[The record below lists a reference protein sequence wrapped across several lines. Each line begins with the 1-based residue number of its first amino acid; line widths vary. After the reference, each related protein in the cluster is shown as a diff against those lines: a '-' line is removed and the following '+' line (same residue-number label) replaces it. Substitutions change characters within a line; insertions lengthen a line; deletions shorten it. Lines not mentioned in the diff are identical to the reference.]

1 MIPQHVIQSLI
12 LLAVAAVV
20 TMLCVPF
27 AKWLAKKTD
36 AIDYPSARRVNAK
49 PIPRLGGVAMFLGM
63 VAALL
68 VLAFGIFVL
77 GWETPFGRHELLDD
91 VSYFW
96 LGVSVLIIFAV
107 GLADDI
113 KSLNPKVKFLGQ
125 LIAGSVA
132 AAAGLLLT
140 GMQFPG
146 HVYVNFGWLSYPITV
161 IYLVAFANI
170 INLIDGLDGLASG
183 ISAISALAIMILSLI
198 VGQTASAF
206 LCAALIGACL
216 GFLRFNY
223 HPASIFMGDCG
234 ALTLGFT
241 LGVVSLLAVAKSTI
255 IIALLIPILGAGIPV
270 IDTAAAI
277 IRRIRGHRPIDE
289 ADKGHLHH
297 RLLEAGYSQRTTVH
311 IMWGWTALLAVFG
324 LLMVFLQGVLRW
336 IMVVAAIALSAFV
349 IARFHILRPTAVH
362 GYDAVL
368 AKEAEAEVAEE
379 AASAEEVKVPAD
391 GTEAPAGEGQA
402 EDSIAGAKTPVTE
415 ERA

>member
-1 MIPQHVIQSLI
+1 MGSFPVLQSLI
-12 LLAVAAVV
+12 LLLVAAVV
-20 TMLCVPF
+20 TMLCIPF
-27 AKWLAKKTD
+27 ARWLAMKTD

-49 PIPRLGGVAMFLGM
+49 PIPRLGGVAMFCGM

-77 GWETPFGRHELLDD
+77 GWETPFGEHELLHDI
-91 VSYFW
+91 SYFW
-96 LGVSVLIIFAV
+96 LGVSVLIIFGV
-107 GLADDI
+107 GLVDDI
-113 KSLNPKVKFLGQ
+113 KHLNPKVKLAGQ
-125 LIAGSVA
+125 LLAGGVA

-146 HVYVNFGWLSYPITV
+146 HVYVNFGWWSYPITV
-161 IYLVAFANI
+161 IYLVSFANI

-216 GFLRFNY
+216 GFLRHNY

-234 ALTLGFT
+234 ALMLGFI

-255 IIALLIPILGAGIPV
+255 IIALFVPIVAAGIPV

-297 RLLEAGYSQRTTVH
+297 RLLEAGYSQRTTVL
-311 IMWGWTALLAVFG
+311 IMWAWTAALAVFG
-324 LLMVFLQGVLRW
+324 LLMVFMQGWLRW
-336 IMVVAAIALSAFV
+336 TMVACALALSVFV
-349 IARFHILRPTAVH
+349 IMRFHILRPTAVH
-362 GYDAVL
+362 GYDKDA
-368 AKEAEAEVAEE
+368 APAEVA
-379 AASAEEVKVPAD
+379 AEEPAEVPA
-391 GTEAPAGEGQA
+391 EAPGETIEQSTD
-402 EDSIAGAKTPVTE
+402 DSE
-415 ERA
+415 E

>member
-1 MIPQHVIQSLI
+1 MGSSYVLQSII
-12 LLAVAAVV
+12 LLAVAAIV

-27 AKWLAKKTD
+27 AKWVAKKTD
-36 AIDYPSARRVNAK
+36 AIDYPAARRVNAK
-49 PIPRLGGVAMFLGM
+49 PIPRLGGLAMFLGM

-68 VLAFGIFVL
+68 ALALGIFAL
-77 GWETPFGRHELLDD
+77 GWETPFGRHEVLDD

-125 LIAGSVA
+125 LVAGGVA

-140 GMQFPG
+140 GIQFPG
-146 HVYVNFGWLSYPITV
+146 NVYVDFGWWAYPITV

-198 VGQTASAF
+198 VGQMAAAF

-216 GFLRFNY
+216 GFLRYNFN
-223 HPASIFMGDCG
+223 PASIFMGDCG
-234 ALTLGFT
+234 ALALGFT

-255 IIALLIPILGAGIPV
+255 IIALFVPIVSAGIPV

-297 RLLEAGYSQRTTVH
+297 RLLEAGYSQRTTVL
-311 IMWGWTALLAVFG
+311 IMWAWTAALAVCG
-324 LLMVFLQGVLRW
+324 LLMVFMQGWLRWTMVVLALALSVFVVVRFKVLRP
-336 IMVVAAIALSAFV
+336 V
-349 IARFHILRPTAVH
+349 RVH
-362 GYDAVL
+362 GYDNAPAQV
-368 AKEAEAEVAEE
+368 AGGGGGAGAEE
-379 AASAEEVKVPAD
+379 AAPVSPSAAD
-391 GTEAPAGEGQA
+391 GQSHDTA
-402 EDSIAGAKTPVTE
+402 SE
-415 ERA
+415 E

>member
-1 MIPQHVIQSLI
+1 MPGAAERVPCAPRNLSETRIRVTSQDVIQSLI
-12 LLAVAAVV
+12 LLVVAAVV

-27 AKWLAKKTD
+27 AKWLAEKTD
-36 AIDYPSARRVNAK
+36 AIDRPSARRVNAK

-77 GWETPFGRHELLDD
+77 GWETPFGAHELLNDI
-91 VSYFW
+91 SYFW

-107 GLADDI
+107 GLIDDI
-113 KSLNPKVKFLGQ
+113 KHLNPKVKLAGQ
-125 LIAGSVA
+125 LVAGGVA

-216 GFLRFNY
+216 GFLRYNY

-234 ALTLGFT
+234 ALMLGFV

-255 IIALLIPILGAGIPV
+255 IIALLVPILAAGIPV
-270 IDTAAAI
+270 IDTASAI

-311 IMWGWTALLAVFG
+311 IMWAWTAALAVFG
-324 LLMVFLQGVLRW
+324 LLMVFMQGWLRW
-336 IMVVAAIALSAFV
+336 IMVLAAVALSAFV

-362 GYDAVL
+362 GYDA
-368 AKEAEAEVAEE
+368 AMADDSDD
-379 AASAEEVKVPAD
+379 SAGAD
-391 GTEAPAGEGQA
+391 EAPAS
-402 EDSIAGAKTPVTE
+402 DKE
-415 ERA
+415 E